1 MKRSDTQLTE
11 AKRYHLYTMRK
22 QNKSIWGLLNI
33 SRQLPIKALDEPSIV
48 KGRECSKKHA
58 LSLSEG
64 SIQQGRSHFD
74 ARSVL
79 IVREHGKRARTPL
92 AAFFN
97 IPRL

>member
-1 MKRSDTQLTE
+1 M
-11 AKRYHLYTMRK
+11 
-22 QNKSIWGLLNI
+22 GLLNI
-33 SRQLPIKALDEPSIV
+33 SLQLHIKAPDEPRIV
-48 KGRECSKKHA
+48 NGRECSKKHA
-58 LSLSEG
+58 LSLAEG

-97 IPRL
+97 IPFMERFPLCSAQSWAPLG